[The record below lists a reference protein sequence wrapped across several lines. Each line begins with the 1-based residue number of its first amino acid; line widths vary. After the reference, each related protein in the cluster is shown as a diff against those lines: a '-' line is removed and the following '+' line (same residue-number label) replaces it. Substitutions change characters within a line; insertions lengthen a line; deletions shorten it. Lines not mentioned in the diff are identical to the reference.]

1 MSVCTTQILFSK
13 SLTASHTKC
22 MFPRNAIRVALLYS
36 GFMLAGIQAFH
47 IQKFSRISLG
57 CIFLCFCMIRN
68 LGSPT
73 IYMHTI
79 DTNAKHAISYMK
91 QLDLAP
97 LSSLARTEA
106 SCGRVHL
113 TALGGIRE
121 LCTSH
126 LNHRPPWGRG
136 IAGLLIFQ
144 FPKPC

>member
-1 MSVCTTQILFSK
+1 MHNTNTVFKELNGFPYKMHVSTKGNSCRIAIQWFH
-13 SLTASHTKC
+13 AS
-22 MFPRNAIRVALLYS
+22 RYS
-36 GFMLAGIQAFH
+36 GIPYTKIQPY
-47 IQKFSRISLG
+47 ISRVH
-57 CIFLCFCMIRN
+57 FLCFCMIRN

-126 LNHRPPWGRG
+126 VYHRRPWGRG